1 MIREKQGNTIIVQI
15 FKKKSMKKMKL
26 FSLGVALFSLFCYSC
41 MDDRLDHVPP
51 EERQAILFS
60 VNDAREFFENNATD
74 LSPLSFSGTSLTRS
88 EGRANVEL
96 SPEWDNAMVSGHRG
110 VTLIEIPLYSTS
122 TVQVQERIFKNK
134 RLVCMRTITSGRRLI
149 VAKRANG
156 EVDMFVATIIPEA
169 RSEKD
174 DLSKML
180 KDFRYLG
187 DGSFSGR
194 VFCSTLEGKFVKAF
208 GYTDGKMNGTLN
220 TRTRQA
226 SGESQAEYEEF
237 SRLSFSETSGTRTSM
252 FSGDE
257 SGGGINYDKCPHGY
271 TKGFCPYGCSAEID
285 DVEVITCRY
294 CGMRNGCVC
303 PKCFSCKEKEP
314 ECSCQRCVICRKK
327 VQDCKCYEYPDPD
340 NPVNPPGGG
349 GGEGTVTSP
358 SMSNNTAAIFQK
370 NSLGNDIKEF
380 NELMDELLKDRA
392 YKAIFE
398 YLKAKTPFEEVK
410 YDPNMG
416 KGTQFEGA
424 DAAANHRHLKFK
436 DKESMN
442 IESLQHEIYHMYQYR
457 YFEVSSLI
465 QNRHMVEFEESLY
478 SDIAAFVRYGGKL
491 GVAMASGH
499 SFYCIH
505 ASLTTYQLEYYAFL
519 RKITTITLL
528 PLMIYYN

>member
-1 MIREKQGNTIIVQI
+1 
-15 FKKKSMKKMKL
+15 MKKMKL

-41 MDDRLDHVPP
+41 MDDRLDHVPL

-134 RLVCMRTITSGRRLI
+134 RLVGMRTITSGRRLI

-187 DGSFSGR
+187 GGSFSGR

-271 TKGFCPYGCSAEID
+271 TKGFCPYGCPAEID
-285 DVEVITCRY
+285 DGEVITCR
-294 CGMRNGCVC
+294 
-303 PKCFSCKEKEP
+303 
-314 ECSCQRCVICRKK
+314 
-327 VQDCKCYEYPDPD
+327 
-340 NPVNPPGGG
+340 
-349 GGEGTVTSP
+349 
-358 SMSNNTAAIFQK
+358 
-370 NSLGNDIKEF
+370 
-380 NELMDELLKDRA
+380 
-392 YKAIFE
+392 
-398 YLKAKTPFEEVK
+398 
-410 YDPNMG
+410 
-416 KGTQFEGA
+416 
-424 DAAANHRHLKFK
+424 
-436 DKESMN
+436 
-442 IESLQHEIYHMYQYR
+442 
-457 YFEVSSLI
+457 
-465 QNRHMVEFEESLY
+465 
-478 SDIAAFVRYGGKL
+478 
-491 GVAMASGH
+491 
-499 SFYCIH
+499 
-505 ASLTTYQLEYYAFL
+505 
-519 RKITTITLL
+519 
-528 PLMIYYN
+528 